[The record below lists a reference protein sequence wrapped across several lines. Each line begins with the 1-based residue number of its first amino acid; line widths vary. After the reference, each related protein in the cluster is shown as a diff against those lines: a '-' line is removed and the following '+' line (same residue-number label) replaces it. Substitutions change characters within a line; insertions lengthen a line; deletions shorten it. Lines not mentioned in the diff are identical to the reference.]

1 MTDDLDR
8 QVTKNTIDI
17 EVFKN
22 TSGDT
27 LRGINK
33 LCDRMDK
40 DREQNAKSF
49 DGIDKLLRGKDSDN
63 PGIVVRID
71 RLENFS
77 KRVKGAIG
85 SLITATIT
93 IAGTVLAW
101 ILGLFGEKG
110 H

>member
-1 MTDDLDR
+1 MTDDLTK
-8 QVTKNTIDI
+8 QVMENTINI
-17 EVFKN
+17 EVFKK

-27 LRGINK
+27 LQGINR
-33 LCDRMDK
+33 LCDSMDK
-40 DREQNAKSF
+40 DREQNRKSF

-63 PGIVVRID
+63 PGLVVRVD

-101 ILGLFGEKG
+101 ILGVFGPKG
-110 H
+110 N